1 MIRFIAGLFLLFG
14 LCGAPLRAQQA
25 PVGRFLTDSIEIGRP
40 FRYSLTYNHRP
51 TVDLIFPDT
60 VSHFAPY
67 RVETVETFTTKT
79 TGTGSQAISR
89 DSAVYTLVSFETD
102 SAQLLRVPIR
112 IISANDCT
120 ALYTAVDT
128 VFLRSRL
135 PLADSTGLHSFT
147 LATETALTPL
157 RQQFNY
163 PLLISSLLVIS
174 VLSALFFILFQRPI
188 QRLWWLNRL
197 DRHYRRFQQQF
208 NRLSRSINAQNATEN
223 ANQAVILWKSYLEEL
238 DGQSYTSLT
247 TSELADRFNEEKVT
261 AALRDA
267 DLMIYGNVFLPQSQ
281 SSLQVL
287 SDLAE
292 RIYQRRRS
300 EMQAVT
306 VKPTSATTETSEAP
320 SSFTP

>member
-1 MIRFIAGLFLLFG
+1 M
-14 LCGAPLRAQQA
+14 
-25 PVGRFLTDSIEIGRP
+25 
-40 FRYSLTYNHRP
+40 
-51 TVDLIFPDT
+51 IFPDT
-60 VSHFAPY
+60 ISHFAPY
-67 RVETVETFTTKT
+67 RVEDVATFTTQT
-79 TGTGSQAISR
+79 TGTGAQAISR

-102 SAQLLRVPIR
+102 SIQLLRVPIR

-120 ALYTAVDT
+120 ALYTAADT

-135 PLADSTGLHSFT
+135 PQTDSTGLHSFT
-147 LATETALTPL
+147 LATETTLTPL

-163 PLLISSLLVIS
+163 PLLVSSLLVIG
-174 VLSALFFILFQRPI
+174 VLSTLLFILFRQPL
-188 QRLWWLNRL
+188 QRLWWLSRL

-208 NRLSRSINAQNATEN
+208 NRLSRSINAQNAADN

-247 TSELADRFNEEKVT
+247 TSELAERFNEEKVT

-267 DLMIYGNVFLPQSQ
+267 DLMIYGNVFLSQSQ

-292 RIYQRRRS
+292 RIYQRRRR
-300 EMQAVT
+300 EMQSIAGQ
-306 VKPTSATTETSEAP
+306 PTSAPPETSEA
-320 SSFTP
+320 SSALTP

>member
-1 MIRFIAGLFLLFG
+1 MIRFIACHFLLFS
-14 LCGAPLRAQQA
+14 LFWTPLQAQRT

-40 FRYSLTYNHRP
+40 FRYSLTYLHRP

-67 RVETVETFTTKT
+67 RVENVETFTTKT
-79 TGTGSQAISR
+79 TGTGSQAVSR

-112 IISANDCT
+112 IIHASDCT
-120 ALYTAVDT
+120 ALFTAVDT
-128 VFLRSRL
+128 VFLRSRI
-135 PLADSTGLHSFT
+135 PLADSTGLRSFA
-147 LATETALTPL
+147 LATETTLTPL

-163 PLLISSLLVIS
+163 PLLISS
-174 VLSALFFILFQRPI
+174 VLAIAILGALLFFLFRRPI

-197 DRHYRRFQQQF
+197 DRHHRRFQQQF
-208 NRLSRSINAQNATEN
+208 NRLSRSINAQNSTEN

-238 DGQSYTSLT
+238 DEQPYTSLT
-247 TSELADRFNEEKVT
+247 TSELVERFNNEQVT
-261 AALRDA
+261 AALRDI
-267 DLMIYGNVFLPQSQ
+267 DLMIYGNVFHPQSQ

-287 SDLAE
+287 SDLAQ

-300 EMQAVT
+300 EVQSPV
-306 VKPTSATTETSEAP
+306 VKPASTKTNEATSP
-320 SSFTP
+320 VSF